1 MNKLAQKFTA
11 KSLIAFAMPS
21 MIVMV
26 FMSMYT
32 MADGVF
38 VSNLIGSNALSA
50 INLVYPISSV
60 IIAIAVMLGTG
71 GSAIIAKKLGENK
84 AKDAREDF
92 SLIVVVG
99 AVVGIIITILSFV
112 FSEQIIRLLGATDA
126 TYQYCKDYFMTLM
139 FFAPFSVLQL
149 LIGLFFVTAGKPN
162 ISLIATLIAGVTN
175 IVLDYIF
182 IAKLG
187 LGITGAA
194 LATGIGYCIPAI
206 VGVIYFY
213 NNKKGTLYFVAP
225 KWDKKVLLQT
235 CYNGSSEMVSN
246 IATAITTF
254 MFNIIM
260 LKLLGEDG
268 VAAITVVLYAQFFLT
283 ALYLGFSIGVSP
295 VFSYNYGEKNYKEL
309 KKVFK
314 ISRTFI
320 LISSAIIFII
330 SLVFSESLVA
340 VFAQPGT
347 NVFNIANQGFMI
359 FSISY
364 LITGINIFASGL
376 FTAFSDGKTS
386 AIISFLRTFILL
398 IIALIILPFFFGVSG
413 VWFAVPVAEILT
425 VIVSVYYIRTNK
437 YNYL

>member
-1 MNKLAQKFTA
+1 MNKLAQNFSA
-11 KSLIAFAMPS
+11 KSLIAFTMPS
-21 MIVMV
+21 IIVMV
-26 FMSMYT
+26 FMAMYT

-38 VSNLIGSNALSA
+38 VSNLIGSDALSA

-60 IIAIAVMLGTG
+60 VIAIAVMLGTG
-71 GSAIIAKKLGENK
+71 GSAIIAKKMGENK
-84 AKDAREDF
+84 HQEARENF
-92 SLIVVVG
+92 SLIVIVG
-99 AVVGIIITILSFV
+99 AIIGIIIAVIAFV
-112 FSEQIIRLLGATDA
+112 FSEQIIMGLGATDA
-126 TYQYCKDYFMTLM
+126 TYQYCVDYFVTLM

-162 ISLIATLIAGVTN
+162 INLIATFIAGVTN

-187 LGITGAA
+187 LGIKGAA
-194 LATGIGYCIPAI
+194 LATGIGYCIPVI
-206 VGVIYFY
+206 VGIMYFSI
-213 NNKKGTLYFVAP
+213 NKKGTLYFTRP
-225 KWDKKVLLQT
+225 KGDKKVLLQT

-260 LKLLGEDG
+260 LRLLGEDG

-295 VFSYNYGEKNYKEL
+295 IFSYNYGEKNDKQL
-309 KKVFK
+309 KKVFN
-314 ISRTFI
+314 ISKNFI
-320 LISSAIIFII
+320 LISSLIIFII
-330 SLVFSESLVA
+330 SLVFSGNLVRI
-340 VFAQPGT
+340 FAQEGT
-347 NVFNIANQGFMI
+347 NVFNIANQGFKI

-364 LITGINIFASGL
+364 LITGINIFTSGL

-386 AIISFLRTFILL
+386 AIISFLRTFVLL
-398 IIALIILPFFFGVSG
+398 IIALITLPYFFGVTG
-413 VWFAVPVAEILT
+413 VWIAVPIAEIIT
-425 VIVSVYYIRTNK
+425 VIVAIYYIRTNK

>member
-1 MNKLAQKFTA
+1 MNKLAQNFTA
-11 KSLIAFAMPS
+11 KSLIAFTMPS
-21 MIVMV
+21 IIVMI

-38 VSNLIGSNALSA
+38 VSNLIGSDALSA
-50 INLVYPISSV
+50 VNLVYPVSSV
-60 IIAIAVMLGTG
+60 IIAIAVMLGSG

-84 AKDAREDF
+84 HKEARENF
-92 SLIVVVG
+92 SMIVIVG
-99 AVVGIIITILSFV
+99 AIIGILITIISFV
-112 FSEQIIRLLGATDA
+112 FSEQIIMLLGATDL
-126 TYQYCKDYFMTLM
+126 TYQYCVDYFVTLM

-162 ISLIATLIAGVTN
+162 INLIATFITGITN

-187 LGITGAA
+187 LGIKGAA
-194 LATGIGYCIPAI
+194 LATGIGYCIPVV
-206 VGVIYFY
+206 VGIIYFFI
-213 NNKKGTLYFVAP
+213 NKKGTLYFVSP
-225 KWDKKVLLQT
+225 KFDRKVLGQT

-260 LKLLGEDG
+260 LRLLGEDG

-283 ALYLGFSIGVSP
+283 ALYLGFSVGVSP
-295 VFSYNYGEKNYKEL
+295 IFSYNYGEENYDQLKNVY
-309 KKVFK
+309 K
-314 ISRTFI
+314 ISRNFI
-320 LISSAIIFII
+320 LISSVLIFII
-330 SLVFSESLVA
+330 SLVFSESLVM
-340 VFAQPGT
+340 VFAKEGT

-364 LITGINIFASGL
+364 LITGVNIFASGL

-386 AIISFLRTFILL
+386 AIISFLRTFVLL
-398 IIALIILPFFFGVSG
+398 IIALITLPYLFGVTG
-413 VWFAVPVAEILT
+413 VWIAVPIAEIIT

>member
-1 MNKLAQKFTA
+1 MNKLAQNFNV
-11 KSLIAFAMPS
+11 KSLIAFTMPS

-38 VSNLIGSNALSA
+38 VSNLIGSDALSA
-50 INLVYPISSV
+50 INLVYPISS
-60 IIAIAVMLGTG
+60 IIVAIAVMLGSG
-71 GSAIIAKKLGENK
+71 GSAIIAKKIGEK
-84 AKDAREDF
+84 KDTQARQNF
-92 SLIVVVG
+92 SLIVIVG
-99 AVVGIIITILSFV
+99 AIIGIIITIISFV
-112 FSEQIIRLLGATDA
+112 FSEQIIMALGATDI
-126 TYQYCKDYFMTLM
+126 TYQYCKDYFITLV

-162 ISLIATLIAGVTN
+162 INLIATFIAGITN
-175 IVLDYIF
+175 IVLDYVF

-187 LGITGAA
+187 LGIAGAA
-194 LATGIGYCIPAI
+194 LATGIGYCIPVI
-206 VGVIYFY
+206 VGVIYFST
-213 NNKKGTLYFVAP
+213 NKKGLLYFVAP
-225 KWDKKVLLQT
+225 KFDKNVLLKT

-246 IATAITTF
+246 ISTAITTF
-254 MFNIIM
+254 MFNLIM

-283 ALYLGFSIGVSP
+283 ALYLGFSMGVSP
-295 VFSYNYGEKNYKEL
+295 IFSYNYGEKNYVEL

-314 ISRTFI
+314 ISSIFI
-320 LISSAIIFII
+320 LASSVVIFII
-330 SLVFSESLVA
+330 SVVFSGNLVE
-340 VFAQPGT
+340 VFAKPGT
-347 NVFNIANQGFMI
+347 NVFNIANKGFII

-376 FTAFSDGKTS
+376 FTAFSDGKIS

-398 IIALIILPFFFGVSG
+398 VTALIALPFFFGVTG
-413 VWFAVPVAEILT
+413 VWLAVPVAEILT
-425 VIVSVYYIRTNK
+425 VVVSIYYIRSNK